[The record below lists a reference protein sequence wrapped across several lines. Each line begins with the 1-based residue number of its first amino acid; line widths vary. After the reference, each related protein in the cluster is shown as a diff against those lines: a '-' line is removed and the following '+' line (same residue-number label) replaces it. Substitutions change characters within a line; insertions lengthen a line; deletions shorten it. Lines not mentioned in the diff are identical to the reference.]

1 MSFANDLWDSF
12 EAVSKNNKRGAAFT
26 SKLQTFLSEL
36 VKLETEYAKGV
47 AKLCSDKAF
56 AGEPEFGE
64 LQALWETLKNE
75 TNNAGAAHLALG
87 EQLNILSTAT
97 GDSLKERKKRSKV
110 VRIKSSFVS
119 ADAPPPRSRKNLFFF
134 PFFFPQVVAA
144 GEKMLADLKAA
155 ELKLAKV
162 RLIECLWFRDL
173 PLTL

>member
-1 MSFANDLWDSF
+1 VSFANDLWDSF

-36 VKLETEYAKGV
+36 VKLESEYAKGV

-87 EQLNILSTAT
+87 EQLNILATAT

-110 VRIKSSFVS
+110 VSFHLFIFS
-119 ADAPPPRSRKNLFFF
+119 LFLIFFF
-134 PFFFPQVVAA
+134 LIFFFLLVFSFLSTT
-144 GEKMLADLKAA
+144 KK
-155 ELKLAKV
+155 KT
-162 RLIECLWFRDL
+162 FFFFFFFHF
-173 PLTL
+173 